1 MLKLL
6 GNTEFA
12 TQEGTLYPL
21 LSKMRRENLV
31 DYEWRES
38 GNRAAAQVLQSHC
51 DGPSAARGSEQILET
66 HQRHHQRYG
75 KEAMNKVITINLNG
89 NAYSIEE
96 RGYESLLGYLD
107 AAEAQLKDNPDRAE
121 IVSDLE
127 QAIAEKCRNFLT
139 PQKTVVTSAEIDQII
154 KEMGPVEADAESGS
168 SDAKDSGP
176 ASSAHRTQGTSKG
189 PKRLYRIREGQ
200 QIEGVC
206 MGLAV
211 YFGLDVT
218 IVRLIFVAL
227 AIASGGIG
235 VGVYFVMM
243 VVVPYADTAEQQAQA
258 YGTQF
263 NAQEFIDQ
271 AKEHYASFKKDG
283 EKWAE
288 RAKEK
293 THDWRRSWRYSFG
306 RNRNRWRPA
315 YPPPP
320 PSTFHGAAM
329 PVFGVLIG
337 VISIVWILAVISV
350 INTHAI
356 FGWPLPLRIPG
367 WVAIV
372 ILLILLNIVIGPF
385 KYMRDAR
392 YNHPFGPIAALFTSL
407 VWMAFLIF
415 IGWFAYTHSLE
426 VRHFLQNLPDVWDEI
441 VHH

>member
-1 MLKLL
+1 
-6 GNTEFA
+6 
-12 TQEGTLYPL
+12 
-21 LSKMRRENLV
+21 
-31 DYEWRES
+31 
-38 GNRAAAQVLQSHC
+38 
-51 DGPSAARGSEQILET
+51 
-66 HQRHHQRYG
+66 
-75 KEAMNKVITINLNG
+75 MNKVITINLNG

-121 IVSDLE
+121 IMSDLE
-127 QAIAEKCRNFLT
+127 QAIAEKCRNFLN

-154 KEMGPVEADAESGS
+154 KEMGPVEADAGSSNERESGPS
-168 SDAKDSGP
+168 SSSTRTQ
-176 ASSAHRTQGTSKG
+176 SSAKG
-189 PKRLYRIREGQ
+189 PKRLFRIREGQ

-211 YFGLDVT
+211 YFGVDVT
-218 IVRLIFVAL
+218 IVRLLFILV
-227 AIASGGIG
+227 AIASGGIAAG
-235 VGVYFVMM
+235 GYFIMM
-243 VVVPYADTAEQQAQA
+243 MVVPYADTAEQQAQA

-293 THDWRRSWRYSFG
+293 THDWQQSWRHSFG
-306 RNRNRWRPA
+306 RHRYRWRPA

-356 FGWPLPLRIPG
+356 FGWPLPLRIPA

-372 ILLILLNIVIGPF
+372 ILLILLNVVIGPF

-392 YNHPFGPIAALFTSL
+392 YSHPFGPIAALGTSM
-407 VWMAFLIF
+407 VWLAFLIF
-415 IGWFAYTHSLE
+415 VGWFAYTHSME
-426 VRHFLQNLPDVWDEI
+426 VRDFLQNLPNVWDEI

>member
-1 MLKLL
+1 
-6 GNTEFA
+6 
-12 TQEGTLYPL
+12 
-21 LSKMRRENLV
+21 
-31 DYEWRES
+31 
-38 GNRAAAQVLQSHC
+38 
-51 DGPSAARGSEQILET
+51 
-66 HQRHHQRYG
+66 
-75 KEAMNKVITINLNG
+75 MNKVITINLNG

-121 IVSDLE
+121 IMSDLE
-127 QAIAEKCRNFLT
+127 QAIAEKCRNFLN

-154 KEMGPVEADAESGS
+154 REMGPVEADAGS
-168 SDAKDSGP
+168 SSSDRQSGASDSNR
-176 ASSAHRTQGTSKG
+176 AQSSAKG
-189 PKRLYRIREGQ
+189 PKRLFRIREGQ

-211 YFGLDVT
+211 YSGVDVT
-218 IVRLIFVAL
+218 IIRLLFILV
-227 AIASGGIG
+227 AIASGGIA
-235 VGVYFVMM
+235 VGGYFVLMLI
-243 VVVPYADTAEQQAQA
+243 VPYADTAEQQAQA

-283 EKWAE
+283 EKWKE

-293 THDWRRSWRYSFG
+293 KDEWQRSWRTSFG
-306 RNRNRWRPA
+306 RHRYRWRPA

-320 PSTFHGAAM
+320 PSAVHGAVF
-329 PVFGVLIG
+329 PIFGVLVG
-337 VISIVWILAVISV
+337 VLSIVWILAIISV

-356 FGWPLPLRIPG
+356 FGWPLPLRFPA

-372 ILLILLNIVIGPF
+372 ILLILLNVVTGPF

-392 YNHPFGPIAALFTSL
+392 YSHPFGPFAALCTSML
-407 VWMAFLIF
+407 WLAFLIF
-415 IGWFAYTHSLE
+415 VSWYAYMHSVE
-426 VRHFLQNLPDVWDEI
+426 VRNFLQNLPNVWDEI